1 MDERIVCYIDEI
13 ETEVDEISGNAQNIE
28 IITEDGREY
37 RLFKNHDDAKT
48 EVRNYW
54 NDTSDKELIAIIGTE
69 NIAKML
75 RWGESLDDWI
85 EAQDVEAHLAS
96 YDGAEHEFES
106 EHDELCYYTLAYRIE

>member
-13 ETEVDEISGNAQNIE
+13 ETEVDEINWSDDV
-28 IITEDGREY
+28 IITTDGNEY
-37 RLFKNHDDAKT
+37 RLFQCREDAES
-48 EVRNYW
+48 EVRDFW

-69 NIAKML
+69 NIVRML

-106 EHDELCYYTLAYRIE
+106 EHDELCYYTLAYRIM